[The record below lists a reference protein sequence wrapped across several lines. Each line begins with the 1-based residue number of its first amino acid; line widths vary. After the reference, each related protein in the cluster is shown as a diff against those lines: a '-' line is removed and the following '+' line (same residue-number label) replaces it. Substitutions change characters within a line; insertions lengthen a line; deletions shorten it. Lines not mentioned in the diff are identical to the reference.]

1 MKRKHKNYSRPKKLY
16 SKERIL
22 EETRIEKEFGLKN
35 KKEIWKA
42 DTKASLIRA
51 RAKKLIPKD
60 ESEKQSFIER
70 QKKKGFNINSIADIL
85 ALNKEDYLKRR
96 LQTIVLTKGI
106 STTARGARQL
116 IVHKK
121 IMVDNNIIDK
131 PSYLVPVH
139 MENKISLKKE
149 KLNSDNS

>member
-42 DTKASLIRA
+42 DTKVSLIRA